1 MEAEPQ
7 KVPQMLMLVPGNS
20 GERALFAGF
29 NVRGLVGASIT
40 VAFLT
45 GYGCDPLRL
54 DARVAKWTKR

>member
-7 KVPQMLMLVPGNS
+7 KVTQMPMLVPGNS

-40 VAFLT
+40 VAFLI
-45 GYGCDPLRL
+45 GYGRDPPRL
-54 DARVAKWTKR
+54 GARVAKRTKR